1 MRYLFK
7 LIFFMCFLGCKS
19 QIIKKDNEKPLFEY
33 FNLYDWDENY
43 KNFKP
48 GIRNNSYLFKKK
60 SFSPYV
66 YNDGIYIY
74 IYPQKMQF
82 FTIFSEY
89 FSNLKQKTPIKF
101 FGKYFGRDMYLHQD
115 LKIGWWYEY
124 DENGK
129 IIKKIDEDT
138 KFGAFGYNELL
149 KSLDKHKIIN
159 LKKGVQYVD
168 GGEWNIRIQFFYSP
182 NSTKKL
188 WKVTLQTEDVGD
200 RTVFGKDFIKVSHFD
215 GNTGE
220 RILKMMDKK
229 EYYKEIGF
237 SL

>member
-1 MRYLFK
+1 
-7 LIFFMCFLGCKS
+7 MCFLGCKS

-33 FNLYDWDENY
+33 FNFEDRKEKY
-43 KNFKP
+43 KKYKK
-48 GIRNNSYLFKKK
+48 GILNNSYIYKNTTFYPENLMGED
-60 SFSPYV
+60 Y
-66 YNDGIYIY
+66 IYIY
-74 IYPQKMQF
+74 IYPQKKQF
-82 FTIFSEY
+82 YTIVNEY
-89 FSNLKQKTPIKF
+89 FYLKDNTSLRQQGKT
-101 FGKYFGRDMYLHQD
+101 FGRDMYLHQD

-129 IIKKIDEDT
+129 IIKKSDEDT
-138 KFGAFGYNELL
+138 KFGTFGYNELL

-188 WKVTLQTEDVGD
+188 WKVTLQTEDVAD
-200 RTVFGKDFIKVSHFD
+200 RTVFGKDFIKVYYFD

-220 RILKMMDKK
+220 KINRIIDKVD
-229 EYYKEIGF
+229 YYKEIGF
-237 SL
+237 HL